1 MRLTGD
7 RALGPA
13 RLHVGADVQ
22 GRYGLEALDTA
33 LAYNLA
39 GDVTSETTT
48 VSIESA
54 RRTAAGVFAETDA
67 QLARWARISGGL
79 RVDGVRNTN
88 EGGFF
93 GDRSITNAALAGLVA
108 ATLAPTARL
117 TITAQVARG
126 FRDPILSDRFY
137 RGPVG
142 RGFIEG
148 NPDLKPETSLQ
159 FDLTA
164 RYTAGPVQLAAAGY
178 HYRINDL
185 VERYAVTPTL
195 FRFRNRGR
203 GELRGVE
210 VEAQTTLPRGFD
222 LAATAE
228 TSQGRDGT
236 DHTPL
241 DDVAPPA
248 VSATLRYA
256 AGARVGSYV
265 RIKAVGSHDAAGPSE
280 VATRS
285 YTLADAGVSWRVTP
299 HLEVRGGIRN
309 LLNEAYQSSAGP
321 RWVWAPGRNGS
332 VTVVVGF

>member
-1 MRLTGD
+1 MS
-7 RALGPA
+7 
-13 RLHVGADVQ
+13 GADVQ

-54 RRTAAGVFAETDA
+54 RRTAAGLFAQTDA
-67 QLARWARISGGL
+67 QLARWARLSGGI
-79 RVDGVRNTN
+79 RVDAVRNTN

-93 GDRSITNAALAGLVA
+93 GDRSVSNAALAGLVA
-108 ATLAPTARL
+108 VTLAPTARL
-117 TITAQVARG
+117 TITGQVARG

-178 HYRINDL
+178 HYRITDL
-185 VERYAVTPTL
+185 VERYTVTPTL

-210 VEAQTTLPRGFD
+210 VEAQTTLPRGFA

-228 TSQGRDGT
+228 ASQGRDGT

-248 VSATLRYA
+248 VSVTLRYA
-256 AGARVGSYV
+256 AGARVASYV
-265 RIKAVGSHDAAGPSE
+265 RVKAFGSHDAAGPSE
-280 VATRS
+280 VATQS
-285 YTLADAGVSWRVTP
+285 YTMADAGVSWHVTP
-299 HLEVRGGIRN
+299 HLEVRGAMRN